1 MPVDSE
7 SGTCPNCKRQ
17 FMMAGD
23 VTYAV
28 CPKCGTPLRWVKS
41 ESASAETGGSGGLS
55 LVALIVLII
64 AIIYILG
71 EASGAGP

>member
-1 MPVDSE
+1 MPADAE
-7 SGTCPNCKRQ
+7 STTCPNCKRQ
-17 FMMAGD
+17 ITFAGD

-41 ESASAETGGSGGLS
+41 EGPAAGAGDSSGLS

-64 AIIYILG
+64 ALIYILG
-71 EASGAGP
+71 EAMGTGP